1 MTHTPILTSFLET
14 VTDSAKHGRI
24 SWHSQAPRHR
34 LSGRIFNCLNRILL
48 SGTDTEWWTD
58 SESAV
63 TLGLT
68 KDQYGLSRTIL
79 TSADGATIA
88 IPVFSVP
95 ADLIPVLPD
104 IPLSGEEI
112 IESLN
117 LKISSGASEL
127 PRYLHSSGTVEV
139 PVSAP
144 AGSLPMDA
152 CLLSCIRY
160 VISVM
165 PDELHDHL
173 LTPVTEDLALWQML
187 ALTGSQRSYEADD
200 EALCCLLADLSLT
213 DNMQKR
219 FIRAILRAEEC
230 IRILINAG
238 KTEVMKKVLP
248 EDVTFILTERDR
260 RTFEELLS
268 GTHTSLRQKKQ
279 IEKQLKR
286 LSSMLLS
293 GRILRYRMPA
303 GNSCIEFYVTGYKN
317 GIFTGQMT
325 INGGTTYFGESLD
338 YTQMRNFEL
347 DLSWEPPETP
357 RN

>member
-1 MTHTPILTSFLET
+1 MHTPILASVLET
-14 VTDSAKHGRI
+14 VADSAKHGI
-24 SWHSQAPRHR
+24 ITWHSKAPRHR

-63 TLGLT
+63 NLGLT
-68 KDQYGLSRTIL
+68 KDQYVLSRNIL
-79 TSADGATIA
+79 TSMTGATIA

-95 ADLIPVLPD
+95 DDLPSPVFPD

-117 LKISSGASEL
+117 LKISSGTSEI
-127 PRYLHSSGTVEV
+127 PRYLHSTGTVQI

-144 AGSLPMDA
+144 ADSLPMDE

-160 VISVM
+160 VTSVM

-187 ALTGSQRSYEADD
+187 ALTGSQRNDRADD

-213 DNMQKR
+213 DTTMQKR
-219 FIRAILRAEEC
+219 FIRAVLRAEEC
-230 IRILINAG
+230 IRILINTGENEAP
-238 KTEVMKKVLP
+238 EKVLP
-248 EDVTFILTERDR
+248 EDVTFILTEKDR
-260 RTFEELLS
+260 RTFAVLLS
-268 GTHTSLRQKKQ
+268 GTHTTLRQKKQ
-279 IEKQLKR
+279 IKEQLKR
-286 LSSMLLS
+286 LSAMLLS
-293 GRILRYRMPA
+293 GRILRYRMTGNA
-303 GNSCIEFYVTGYKN
+303 GIEFYVTGYKN
-317 GIFTGQMT
+317 GIFTGKMT
-325 INGGTTYFGESLD
+325 LNGTTYFGESLD

-347 DLSWEPPETP
+347 DLSWEPPEVP
-357 RN
+357 